1 MLALRIAG
9 WALSFAALAVNA
21 YALFALFS
29 TRRADASILGRHAR
43 RCLVSALV
51 VVGLS
56 VGLFAAAALL
66 TRPETNSSA
75 DRARFL
81 ASTIAEGVNTL
92 GFGLLASLL
101 PVIAGWVLRSRVR
114 RA

>member
-1 MLALRIAG
+1 VLALRIAG

-43 RCLVSALV
+43 RCLVSAL

-101 PVIAGWVLRSRVR
+101 PVIAGWVLRSRAR